1 MSNLI
6 IPSAI
11 NTLDKKE
18 IQQLAVDS
26 ANDLLNEGIQ
36 SPLAMYVTCKK
47 SLSIIRHLLTS

>member
-11 NTLDKKE
+11 TSLDKKE

-26 ANDLLNEGIQ
+26 ANALLDEGIQ
-36 SPLAMYVTCKK
+36 SPLAMYVT
-47 SLSIIRHLLTS
+47 

>member
-11 NTLDKKE
+11 NSLDKKE

-26 ANDLLNEGIQ
+26 ANALLNEGIQ
-36 SPLAMYVTCKK
+36 SPLAM
-47 SLSIIRHLLTS
+47 

>member
-11 NTLDKKE
+11 TSLDKKE

-26 ANDLLNEGIQ
+26 ANALLERGHT
-36 SPLAMYVTCKK
+36 VTIGDVCYLQKN
-47 SLSIIRHLLTS
+47 H